1 MSIPFQDSETAKN
14 LLRAFAGES
23 QARNRYD
30 FAANLC
36 QKQELQA
43 MAFIFQATAK
53 QEQAHA
59 KVFWDHLQALNGQN
73 LPIYGAYPIEGT
85 NRILELLRAAQHNE
99 HEEHGSVYPSFAAIA
114 TQEGFPEAAASFR
127 QIAAIEQLHGER
139 FGLLADQLESGALFV
154 SQIETGCKFP
164 LDNGEIH
171 CGYQYGTSNEVLPG
185 QIAVVSVKEGLL
197 LLIKD
202 FPEV

>member
-73 LPIYGAYPIEGT
+73 LPIYGAYPIE
-85 NRILELLRAAQHNE
+85 
-99 HEEHGSVYPSFAAIA
+99 
-114 TQEGFPEAAASFR
+114 EGFPEAAASFR

-154 SQIETGCKFP
+154 SQIETGWMC
-164 LDNGEIH
+164 LN
-171 CGYQYGTSNEVLPG
+171 CGHTQNSLEAPKQCPVCNHG
-185 QIAVVSVKEGLL
+185 QGWFIRLELAPWSPVVKQT
-197 LLIKD
+197 
-202 FPEV
+202 

>member
-73 LPIYGAYPIEGT
+73 LPIYGAVDRQITP
-85 NRILELLRAAQHNE
+85 LRAPTGFWSCCAPPSTTSTRSMVPYTPPSPPSRPRRASRRPPPPSGRLPPLNNSTA
-99 HEEHGSVYPSFAAIA
+99 SVSACWQ
-114 TQEGFPEAAASFR
+114 TSWKV
-127 QIAAIEQLHGER
+127 
-139 FGLLADQLESGALFV
+139 GLCS
-154 SQIETGCKFP
+154 SRR
-164 LDNGEIH
+164 
-171 CGYQYGTSNEVLPG
+171 
-185 QIAVVSVKEGLL
+185 
-197 LLIKD
+197 
-202 FPEV
+202 

>member
-127 QIAAIEQLHGER
+127 QIAAIEQLHGEFR
-139 FGLLADQLESGALFV
+139 PAGRPAGKWGSVRLADRDRLDVSKLRPHPKQSGGP
-154 SQIETGCKFP
+154 E
-164 LDNGEIH
+164 
-171 CGYQYGTSNEVLPG
+171 
-185 QIAVVSVKEGLL
+185 AVPRL
-197 LLIKD
+197 
-202 FPEV
+202 

>member
-139 FGLLADQLESGALFV
+139 FGLLAQVRRRAAQHQRTNL
-154 SQIETGCKFP
+154 
-164 LDNGEIH
+164 
-171 CGYQYGTSNEVLPG
+171 
-185 QIAVVSVKEGLL
+185 
-197 LLIKD
+197 
-202 FPEV
+202 

>member
-1 MSIPFQDSETAKN
+1 MAGLFLCICILRSVLGHTADIRFYKGGTAMSIPFQDSETAKN

-59 KVFWDHLQALNGQN
+59 KVF
-73 LPIYGAYPIEGT
+73 
-85 NRILELLRAAQHNE
+85 
-99 HEEHGSVYPSFAAIA
+99 
-114 TQEGFPEAAASFR
+114 
-127 QIAAIEQLHGER
+127 
-139 FGLLADQLESGALFV
+139 
-154 SQIETGCKFP
+154 
-164 LDNGEIH
+164 
-171 CGYQYGTSNEVLPG
+171 
-185 QIAVVSVKEGLL
+185 
-197 LLIKD
+197 
-202 FPEV
+202 

>member
-73 LPIYGAYPIEGT
+73 LPIYGAAVWPHPEIPRHYP
-85 NRILELLRAAQHNE
+85 LRRYC
-99 HEEHGSVYPSFAAIA
+99 HGHS
-114 TQEGFPEAAASFR
+114 PEYEKPHRLS
-127 QIAAIEQLHGER
+127 
-139 FGLLADQLESGALFV
+139 GL
-154 SQIETGCKFP
+154 P
-164 LDNGEIH
+164 LPVL
-171 CGYQYGTSNEVLPG
+171 TPVLP
-185 QIAVVSVKEGLL
+185 L
-197 LLIKD
+197 
-202 FPEV
+202 

>member
-53 QEQAHA
+53 PQPSRNRPTPR
-59 KVFWDHLQALNGQN
+59 FS
-73 LPIYGAYPIEGT
+73 GT
-85 NRILELLRAAQHNE
+85 I
-99 HEEHGSVYPSFAAIA
+99 
-114 TQEGFPEAAASFR
+114 
-127 QIAAIEQLHGER
+127 
-139 FGLLADQLESGALFV
+139 
-154 SQIETGCKFP
+154 CKP
-164 LDNGEIH
+164 
-171 CGYQYGTSNEVLPG
+171 
-185 QIAVVSVKEGLL
+185 
-197 LLIKD
+197 
-202 FPEV
+202 

>member
-99 HEEHGSVYPSFAAIA
+99 HEEHGSVYPSFAAMR
-114 TQEGFPEAAASFR
+114 PRRASR
-127 QIAAIEQLHGER
+127 RPPPPSGRLPPLNNSTASVSACWQTSWKV
-139 FGLLADQLESGALFV
+139 GLCS
-154 SQIETGCKFP
+154 SRR
-164 LDNGEIH
+164 
-171 CGYQYGTSNEVLPG
+171 
-185 QIAVVSVKEGLL
+185 
-197 LLIKD
+197 
-202 FPEV
+202 

>member
-59 KVFWDHLQALNGQN
+59 KVFWVHLQALNGQN

-99 HEEHGSVYPSFAAIA
+99 HEEHGSVYPIPS
-114 TQEGFPEAAASFR
+114 PPSRPRRASR
-127 QIAAIEQLHGER
+127 RPPPPSGRLPPLNNSMASVSACWQTSWKV
-139 FGLLADQLESGALFV
+139 GLCS
-154 SQIETGCKFP
+154 SRR
-164 LDNGEIH
+164 
-171 CGYQYGTSNEVLPG
+171 
-185 QIAVVSVKEGLL
+185 
-197 LLIKD
+197 
-202 FPEV
+202 

>member
-53 QEQAHA
+53 QE
-59 KVFWDHLQALNGQN
+59 
-73 LPIYGAYPIEGT
+73 
-85 NRILELLRAAQHNE
+85 
-99 HEEHGSVYPSFAAIA
+99 
-114 TQEGFPEAAASFR
+114 
-127 QIAAIEQLHGER
+127 
-139 FGLLADQLESGALFV
+139 
-154 SQIETGCKFP
+154 
-164 LDNGEIH
+164 
-171 CGYQYGTSNEVLPG
+171 
-185 QIAVVSVKEGLL
+185 
-197 LLIKD
+197 
-202 FPEV
+202 

>member
-1 MSIPFQDSETAKN
+1 MSIPFQASETAKN

-23 QARNRYD
+23 QAQNRYE

-43 MAFIFQATAK
+43 MAFIFRFTAK

-99 HEEHGSVYPSFAAIA
+99 YEEHDPVYKTFGDVAQ
-114 TQEGFPEAAASFR
+114 QEGFSAVAASFHK
-127 QIAAIEQLHGER
+127 IAEIEQAHGNR
-139 FGLLADQLESGALFV
+139 FGRLADLLEQGKLFV
-154 SQIETGCKFP
+154 SDVQCAWMC
-164 LDNGEIH
+164 LN
-171 CGYQYGTSNEVLPG
+171 CGYIFEGTAAPKVCPVCQHDQGFFVRLEMAPFGDAVL
-185 QIAVVSVKEGLL
+185 K
-197 LLIKD
+197 K
-202 FPEV
+202 

>member
-127 QIAAIEQLHGER
+127 QIARLLSIRHFRRLFAVRHRGR
-139 FGLLADQLESGALFV
+139 FFASARFCGRSRILRKSHR
-154 SQIETGCKFP
+154 GCHK
-164 LDNGEIH
+164 H
-171 CGYQYGTSNEVLPG
+171 C
-185 QIAVVSVKEGLL
+185 AC
-197 LLIKD
+197 
-202 FPEV
+202 

>member
-85 NRILELLRAAQHNE
+85 NRVLELLRAADDH
-99 HEEHGSVYPSFAAIA
+99 
-114 TQEGFPEAAASFR
+114 AASHIHHILFR
-127 QIAAIEQLHGER
+127 YHTPFFA
-139 FGLLADQLESGALFV
+139 GLQSF
-154 SQIETGCKFP
+154 
-164 LDNGEIH
+164 
-171 CGYQYGTSNEVLPG
+171 CG
-185 QIAVVSVKEGLL
+185 
-197 LLIKD
+197 
-202 FPEV
+202 

>member
-127 QIAAIEQLHGER
+127 QIAAIEQLHGGQR
-139 FGLLADQLESGALFV
+139 IGAQIV
-154 SQIETGCKFP
+154 SQRSGRGHGFGIAAQS
-164 LDNGEIH
+164 LDNDVTHFFKFHDISPCFGE
-171 CGYQYGTSNEVLPG
+171 SR
-185 QIAVVSVKEGLL
+185 LL
-197 LLIKD
+197 LVKNIYLK
-202 FPEV
+202 

>member
-114 TQEGFPEAAASFR
+114 RRASR
-127 QIAAIEQLHGER
+127 RPPPPSGRLPPLNNSTASVSACWQTSWKV
-139 FGLLADQLESGALFV
+139 GLCS
-154 SQIETGCKFP
+154 SRR
-164 LDNGEIH
+164 
-171 CGYQYGTSNEVLPG
+171 
-185 QIAVVSVKEGLL
+185 
-197 LLIKD
+197 
-202 FPEV
+202 

>member
-59 KVFWDHLQALNGQN
+59 GFLGSSASPERSKSAYLRR
-73 LPIYGAYPIEGT
+73 LP
-85 NRILELLRAAQHNE
+85 H
-99 HEEHGSVYPSFAAIA
+99 
-114 TQEGFPEAAASFR
+114 
-127 QIAAIEQLHGER
+127 
-139 FGLLADQLESGALFV
+139 
-154 SQIETGCKFP
+154 
-164 LDNGEIH
+164 
-171 CGYQYGTSNEVLPG
+171 
-185 QIAVVSVKEGLL
+185 
-197 LLIKD
+197 
-202 FPEV
+202 

>member
-99 HEEHGSVYPSFAAIA
+99 QRGAW
-114 TQEGFPEAAASFR
+114 FR
-127 QIAAIEQLHGER
+127 IP
-139 FGLLADQLESGALFV
+139 LLRRHRDPG
-154 SQIETGCKFP
+154 G
-164 LDNGEIH
+164 
-171 CGYQYGTSNEVLPG
+171 LPG
-185 QIAVVSVKEGLL
+185 GRRLL
-197 LLIKD
+197 PAD
-202 FPEV
+202 CRH

>member
-59 KVFWDHLQALNGQN
+59 KVFWDHLQALNGQ
-73 LPIYGAYPIEGT
+73 IC
-85 NRILELLRAAQHNE
+85 
-99 HEEHGSVYPSFAAIA
+99 
-114 TQEGFPEAAASFR
+114 PEAAASFR

-139 FGLLADQLESGALFV
+139 FGLLADQLESGVLFV
-154 SQIETGCKFP
+154 SQIETGWMC
-164 LDNGEIH
+164 LN
-171 CGYQYGTSNEVLPG
+171 CGHTQNSLEAPKQCPVCNHG
-185 QIAVVSVKEGLL
+185 QGWFIRLALAPWSPVVKQT
-197 LLIKD
+197 
-202 FPEV
+202 

>member
-59 KVFWDHLQALNGQN
+59 KVFWDHLQALSGQN

-99 HEEHGSVYPSFAAIA
+99 YEEHSSVYPSFAAIA

-127 QIAAIEQLHGER
+127 QIAAIEQHHGER

-154 SQIETGCKFP
+154 SQIETGWMC
-164 LDNGEIH
+164 LN
-171 CGYQYGTSNEVLPG
+171 CGHTQNSLEAPKQCPVCNHSQGWFIRLELAPWSP
-185 QIAVVSVKEGLL
+185 VVKQT
-197 LLIKD
+197 
-202 FPEV
+202 

>member
-43 MAFIFQATAK
+43 MAFIFQATA
-53 QEQAHA
+53 
-59 KVFWDHLQALNGQN
+59 
-73 LPIYGAYPIEGT
+73 IEGT

-154 SQIETGCKFP
+154 SQIETGWMC
-164 LDNGEIH
+164 LN
-171 CGYQYGTSNEVLPG
+171 CGHTQNSLEAPKQCPVCNHG
-185 QIAVVSVKEGLL
+185 QGWFIRLELAPWSPVVKQT
-197 LLIKD
+197 
-202 FPEV
+202 